1 MRTNV
6 FPVAQQFLG
15 AKKEAYQPYP
25 HTGFLNVKIGGTLI
39 AQFPVGSG
47 PHSTLKSLK
56 TPLKWYYIPMRICTI
71 SPDLGIWNFQIWTLL
86 TTKHLQSRNGHKP
99 NYESIFVTNW
109 ALFMVCKPQFVQSY
123 GLQTAHK
130 PPCLLQRFVQL
141 RD

>member
-6 FPVAQQFLG
+6 LPVAQQFLG

-86 TTKHLQSRNGHKP
+86 TTKIYSLGMG
-99 NYESIFVTNW
+99 TNQIMNPYLSQTGPCSW
-109 ALFMVCKPQFVQSY
+109 FANRSLCNPMVCKPHTNHHVFCRGS
-123 GLQTAHK
+123 
-130 PPCLLQRFVQL
+130 CS
-141 RD
+141 